1 MATRLLTAQRRMIVL
16 HTILRSWYLFGGIFL
31 ASGALNR
38 LYIFPRFFTLVHARM
53 EFNQYV
59 LSLVLRMNRQL
70 SGLITA
76 NPTTAATL
84 VTSNAE
90 IIEQTYVNA
99 QTQTENEQELTC
111 TLAPEPSDLKE
122 PLTSS
127 EFALPLGYDA
137 LRHLSQSLK
146 LVPGTLATPGLSSTN
161 YSAKDLNLLVE
172 SLNFAGA
179 TGGKD
184 NSEGSSV
191 SQVKCLAT
199 HLKED
204 IRSLKSLALKL

>member
-1 MATRLLTAQRRMIVL
+1 MATGLLTAQRRMIVL
-16 HTILRSWYLFGGIFL
+16 HTILRSWSLFGVIIL

-38 LYIFPRFFTLVHARM
+38 LYIFPRFSTLVHARM
-53 EFNQYV
+53 EFNNYV
-59 LSLVLRMNRQL
+59 LGLVLRMNRQL

-76 NPTTAATL
+76 NPTTAAT
-84 VTSNAE
+84 VATSKE
-90 IIEQTYVNA
+90 IMEQKYVNA
-99 QTQTENEQELTC
+99 QTQTEDEQDLAC
-111 TLAPEPSDLKE
+111 SLAPEPSDFKE

-127 EFALPLGYDA
+127 DHDLPLSYDA

-146 LVPGTLATPGLSSTN
+146 LVPGSLATPGFSSTN
-161 YSAKDLNLLVE
+161 YSARDLNLLVE

-204 IRSLKSLALKL
+204 IRSLKSLALRL

>member
-1 MATRLLTAQRRMIVL
+1 MATGLLTTQRRMIVL
-16 HTILRSWYLFGGIFL
+16 HTILRSWYLFGVVIL

-53 EFNQYV
+53 EFNKYV
-59 LSLVLRMNRQL
+59 LGLVLRMNRQL
-70 SGLITA
+70 SNLITG
-76 NPTTAATL
+76 NPATAATV

-90 IIEQTYVNA
+90 IIEQTYVNV
-99 QTQTENEQELTC
+99 QTQTEDEQELASC
-111 TLAPEPSDLKE
+111 TLVPEPSDFKE
-122 PLTSS
+122 ANSDKNLPLT
-127 EFALPLGYDA
+127 YDA

-146 LVPGTLATPGLSSTN
+146 FMPGTLVTPGFSSTN

-172 SLNFAGA
+172 SLKFAGA
-179 TGGKD
+179 TGGRD
-184 NSEGSSV
+184 NSDGSSM
-191 SQVKCLAT
+191 SRVKCLAM

>member
-1 MATRLLTAQRRMIVL
+1 MATGLLTAQRRMIVL
-16 HTILRSWYLFGGIFL
+16 HTILRSWSLFGVIFL

-38 LYIFPRFFTLVHARM
+38 LYIFPRFSTLVHARM
-53 EFNQYV
+53 EFNKYV
-59 LSLVLRMNRQL
+59 LGLVLRMNRQL

-76 NPTTAATL
+76 NPTTAAT
-84 VTSNAE
+84 VATSNAE
-90 IIEQTYVNA
+90 IMEQKYVNA
-99 QTQTENEQELTC
+99 QTQTEDEQDLAC
-111 TLAPEPSDLKE
+111 SLAPEPSDFKE

-127 EFALPLGYDA
+127 DHDLPLSHDA

-146 LVPGTLATPGLSSTN
+146 LVPGSLATPGFSSTN
-161 YSAKDLNLLVE
+161 YSAKDLNLFVE

-204 IRSLKSLALKL
+204 IRSLKSLALRL